1 MTVPEINDETLIV
14 NSSVSITRITFNA
27 RTGRQNL
34 RLTVEKA
41 SFCFNDLEQHT
52 KEKLD
57 GQKSEQQSIEGP
69 ARMTSSFDVTKL
81 AERTQ
86 SIPRHSTVYRTPIPL
101 SDV

>member
-14 NSSVSITRITFNA
+14 NLSVSITRITFNA

-52 KEKLD
+52 KKQLD
-57 GQKSEQQSIEGP
+57 GHVGTAINRG
-69 ARMTSSFDVTKL
+69 ARPNDEFRRRYKACGKDPVNS
-81 AERTQ
+81 
-86 SIPRHSTVYRTPIPL
+86 
-101 SDV
+101 